1 MTATNQAELAERLE
15 AVDRKLDI
23 ILSEVEEVRRIR
35 REVEELKDD
44 LALVGKDVFSTV
56 VGEMDEVAP
65 FIRSGDFAAL
75 LKKLVRN
82 TNNLNELLTQLESGH
97 DFLNDATPLARKLF
111 HDGLVELND
120 LDEKGYFE
128 MAREL
133 RLALDNVVA
142 EFTVEDVHLL
152 ANNLVAILQTVKNL
166 TQPEVLQSINN
177 AVEIYKKIDFDAVE
191 EYSFWKAFREVNKP
205 EMRRGLGF
213 LIVFLRNLSAHSP
226 KAAAEPARTENDTP
240 QQATT

>member
-1 MTATNQAELAERLE
+1 MNATDQTELAERLA

-23 ILSEVEEVRRIR
+23 ILEEVAEMRRIR

-56 VGEMDEVAP
+56 VGEMEEVAP
-65 FIRSGDFAAL
+65 FVRSGDFAAL

-82 TNNLNELLTQLESGH
+82 TNNLNELLTQLESGR

-111 HDGLVELND
+111 HDVLVELNE
-120 LDEKGYFE
+120 LDEKGYF
-128 MAREL
+128 AIACEL
-133 RLALDNVVA
+133 RRALDNVVG

-177 AVEIYKKIDFDAVE
+177 AVEIYKKIDFDSVE
-191 EYSFWKAFREVNKP
+191 EYTFWKAFREVNKP

-213 LIVFLRNLSAHSP
+213 LIKFLRNLSAHSTAQL
-226 KAAAEPARTENDTP
+226 KAPDNTTP
-240 QQATT
+240 PQPSS

>member
-1 MTATNQAELAERLE
+1 MNPTEETALAERLE
-15 AVDRKLDI
+15 ALDRKLD
-23 ILSEVEEVRRIR
+23 LVLEEVDEFRRIR

-44 LALVGKDVFSTV
+44 LAMVGKDLFRTV
-56 VGEMDEVAP
+56 VTEMDDVSP
-65 FIRSGDFAAL
+65 FVQTGDLTSL

-111 HDGLVELND
+111 QDTLVELNE
-120 LDEKGYFE
+120 LDEKGYFA

-133 RLALDNVVA
+133 RLALDNVVGN
-142 EFTVEDVHLL
+142 FTVEDVHLL

-166 TQPEVLQSINN
+166 TQPEMLQAINN
-177 AVEIYKKIDFDAVE
+177 AVDVYKHINFDSVE
-191 EYSFWKAFREVNKP
+191 EYSFWKAFREINKP

-213 LIVFLRNLSAHSP
+213 FIAFLRNLSAQVASRT
-226 KAAAEPARTENDTP
+226 PAT
-240 QQATT
+240 ATTVSNQSK

>member
-1 MTATNQAELAERLE
+1 MNATDQTELAERLA

-23 ILSEVEEVRRIR
+23 ILEEVGEMRRIR

-56 VGEMDEVAP
+56 VGEMEEVAP
-65 FIRSGDFAAL
+65 FVHSGDFAAL

-111 HDGLVELND
+111 HDALVEMND
-120 LDEKGYFE
+120 LDEKGYFA

-133 RLALDNVVA
+133 RLALDNVVG

-177 AVEIYKKIDFDAVE
+177 AVEIYKKIDFDSVE
-191 EYSFWKAFREVNKP
+191 EYTFWKAFREVNKP

-213 LIVFLRNLSAHSP
+213 LIKFLRNLSAHSTAQLETP
-226 KAAAEPARTENDTP
+226 ENTNP
-240 QQATT
+240 PTTS

>member
-1 MTATNQAELAERLE
+1 MNATDQTELAERLA

-23 ILSEVEEVRRIR
+23 ILEEVGEMRRIR

-56 VGEMDEVAP
+56 VGEMEEVAP
-65 FIRSGDFAAL
+65 FVHSGDFAAL

-111 HDGLVELND
+111 NDALVEMND
-120 LDEKGYFE
+120 LDEKGYFA

-133 RLALDNVVA
+133 RLALDNVVG

-152 ANNLVAILQTVKNL
+152 ASNLVAILQTVKNL

-177 AVEIYKKIDFDAVE
+177 AVEIYKKIDFGSVE
-191 EYSFWKAFREVNKP
+191 EYTFWKAFREVNKP

-213 LIVFLRNLSAHSP
+213 LIKFLRNLSAHSTAQLETP
-226 KAAAEPARTENDTP
+226 ENTNP
-240 QQATT
+240 PTTS